1 MDIRHLKTLRMIR
14 ECGNMAAAAK
24 RLHLTQSAL
33 SHQLKA
39 IENQYDSELFARKSR
54 PLQFT
59 ALGRRLLALA
69 DEILPRIE
77 LADKDIARILSGN
90 TGRLHI
96 VIECHSCFDWLMPTM
111 DQYRDAWPDV
121 EMDLSL
127 VSSFEP
133 LPALLN
139 GDIDLVITSD
149 PDSNTDIAYFP
160 LFRYQSV
167 VILNKKHPLLEKDVI
182 EPPDFRDQT
191 LISYPVDRR
200 RLDIFSRF
208 LMPAAVEPEEIR
220 HAELTSMIVQL
231 VANRRGIS
239 VLPSWAVSR
248 YVEENTVQARP
259 LGQDGLWGTLYA
271 AVRNEQKELPYIKAF
286 LACAKNTSAQSLDAI
301 LDCEEQG

>member
-1 MDIRHLKTLRMIR
+1 MDIRQLKTLRMIR

-59 ALGRRLLALA
+59 VLGRRLLALA

-167 VILNKKHPLLEKDVI
+167 VIMNKKHPLLGKDVI
-182 EPPDFRDQT
+182 EPQDFRDQT

-231 VANRRGIS
+231 VANRRGIA

-271 AVRNEQKELPYIKAF
+271 AVRSEQKEQPYIKAF
-286 LACAKNTSAQSLDAI
+286 LSCAKNTSAQSLDAI
-301 LDCEEQG
+301 LDCEE